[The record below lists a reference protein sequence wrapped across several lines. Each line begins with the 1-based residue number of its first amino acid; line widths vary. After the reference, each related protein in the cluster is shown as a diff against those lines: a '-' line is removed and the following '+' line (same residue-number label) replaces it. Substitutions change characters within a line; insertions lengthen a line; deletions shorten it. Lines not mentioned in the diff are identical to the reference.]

1 MVIFSI
7 WISKIM
13 EKKPTTKQQQQQK
26 YSGVLNMW
34 TRKRRH
40 GKRKGLKIAVKLRQ
54 T

>member
-1 MVIFSI
+1 
-7 WISKIM
+7 M
-13 EKKPTTKQQQQQK
+13 EKKPTTKQQQQQQK